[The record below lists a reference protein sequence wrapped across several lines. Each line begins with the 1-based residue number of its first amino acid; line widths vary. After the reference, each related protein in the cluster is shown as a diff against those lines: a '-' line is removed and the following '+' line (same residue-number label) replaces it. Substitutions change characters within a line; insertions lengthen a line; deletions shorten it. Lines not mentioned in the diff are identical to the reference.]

1 MTVSTILINKAN
13 SQMQTMEGPMKTLQY
28 VLPIM
33 FLFIFNNFS
42 SGLTYYYFLS
52 NIASYAQIN
61 IFKRFVDEEKI
72 REEIE
77 LNKKRRQNTK
87 KSSFQIRLDE
97 AMKAR
102 QKNNKK

>member
-1 MTVSTILINKAN
+1 
-13 SQMQTMEGPMKTLQY
+13 MEGPMKTILY

-52 NIASYAQIN
+52 NVASYAQIF

-72 REEIE
+72 KKEIE
-77 LNKKRRQNTK
+77 FNRKRTANTK
-87 KSSFQIRLDE
+87 KSSFQLRIEE

-102 QKNNKK
+102 QENNKKNK